1 MLKRLRGWVRQETE
15 LVGESAEELSG
26 GSAAHPAADTPEPE
40 PAAAAELLQC
50 HAPAPEPA
58 PERAAAPE
66 PAPEPAP
73 TPEPSPA
80 AEAAPAAAPVAQD
93 AAFVAAAPVPAAPAS
108 DGSGRA
114 ARTDSAALVGETDEA
129 GIAGAAPASA
139 SSPPAPA
146 APAVRPAV
154 YCMAC
159 CTGADVCHEGGGA
172 CGPGPLCVLCRLALV
187 TRCDARAAKA
197 FDNLARA
204 LRRPARRAARR
215 SLGGCGS
222 GGRAAPGGRR
232 GTDCCARAARAAAGA
247 APGRRP
253 GAELQG
259 GAAPGARAVP
269 KPFVTLPLDC
279 AGQCRAWAPG
289 LPQCCED
296 APAKLC
302 ERQGHLPRL
311 MCLSE
316 RQLGNVGMH
325 SFARA
330 PGRGAPACQQWGG
343 LQSAPASAAQGL
355 CKDMHPLLLH
365 RWAQV
370 RWAPR

>member
-197 FDNLARA
+197 RIAAHVPRA
-204 LRRPARRAARR
+204 PLPAPR
-215 SLGGCGS
+215 LG
-222 GGRAAPGGRR
+222 
-232 GTDCCARAARAAAGA
+232 AGPVQSFKEALPQVRERCPNPLLPYLWTVPASA
-247 APGRRP
+247 APGR
-253 GAELQG
+253 QG
-259 GAAPGARAVP
+259 CRSAAR
-269 KPFVTLPLDC
+269 T
-279 AGQCRAWAPG
+279 R
-289 LPQCCED
+289 
-296 APAKLC
+296 
-302 ERQGHLPRL
+302 RR
-311 MCLSE
+311 
-316 RQLGNVGMH
+316 
-325 SFARA
+325 SFASDKGTCLA
-330 PGRGAPACQQWGG
+330 
-343 LQSAPASAAQGL
+343 
-355 CKDMHPLLLH
+355 
-365 RWAQV
+365 
-370 RWAPR
+370 